1 MTSVDPLARAGAER
15 PAASLTSGGRRLRVL
30 LADERCERLELTAQV
45 VGKLGHEVIA
55 RESQVAEVQC
65 GDGAGA
71 AGRLPGRGWSVLPAR
86 ARADRA
92 DRQRSTG
99 PVITMLSVRDPAFVR
114 EAAKRGVFAY
124 TVGTIPEEL
133 QGAIDIAV
141 RRCSEYQGLQLAFAR
156 RAEIEQAKGILMA
169 SHAIDADEAFG
180 MLRAHSQRHG
190 QKIADVGAA
199 IVRSHLLLLPFP
211 R

>member
-1 MTSVDPLARAGAER
+1 
-15 PAASLTSGGRRLRVL
+15 
-30 LADERCERLELTAQV
+30 
-45 VGKLGHEVIA
+45 
-55 RESQVAEVQC
+55 
-65 GDGAGA
+65 
-71 AGRLPGRGWSVLPAR
+71 
-86 ARADRA
+86 
-92 DRQRSTG
+92 
-99 PVITMLSVRDPAFVR
+99 MLSVRDPAFVR